1 MVDIFARLDDSY
13 RTGQSV
19 ARGTTDGADYSGG
32 MPSKGGFS
40 TRQSQIAP
48 LRDATATRHTVRFL
62 LPETGI
68 VELYVGPKAIKYS
81 DKKAISETRSRNG
94 YQISYWGEELGSL
107 SINGTT
113 GSSGWEGINVLYDIY
128 RNEQVSM
135 DPLALALTA
144 YREQQAALSYNSGLN
159 AVAGNLGQVLQSAS
173 DDIFRDVN
181 NVVEYGTINPSRPR
195 PTLASMA
202 TSVEMYWCGL
212 VFRGYFTDFSVDEM
226 ADSLGIYN
234 YTFTFKVTQ
243 RRGLRLNS
251 LPWQRSATNG
261 PSNSDPTFGP
271 PYSFGALRDQIPQ
284 PGNNQG
290 VKSPTKKIDAL
301 LVSSRRL

>member
-1 MVDIFARLDDSY
+1 MVDFLARLDDSY
-13 RTGQSV
+13 RTGQNV

-32 MPSKGGFS
+32 IPSKGGFS
-40 TRQSQIAP
+40 TRQSQISP

-68 VELYVGPKAIKYS
+68 VELYIGPQSIKYS
-81 DKKAISETRSRNG
+81 EKKQISESRSRNG
-94 YQISYWGEELGSL
+94 YQISYWGEELGSVN
-107 SINGTT
+107 ITGTT
-113 GSSGWEGINVLYDIY
+113 GSSGWEGVNVLYDIY

-144 YREQQAALSYNSGLN
+144 YREQQAALSYNGGLN
-159 AVAGNLGQVLQSAS
+159 AVAGNLGRALESAS

-202 TSVEMYWCGL
+202 TSVEMYWSGL
-212 VFRGYFTDFSVDEM
+212 VFRGYFTDFTVDESAEKVGLYHYGM
-226 ADSLGIYN
+226 N
-234 YTFTFKVTQ
+234 FKVTQ

-251 LPWQRSATNG
+251 FPWQRSATNG

-290 VKSPTKKIDAL
+290 VKNPTKKINAL
-301 LVSSRRL
+301 LVSSRKL